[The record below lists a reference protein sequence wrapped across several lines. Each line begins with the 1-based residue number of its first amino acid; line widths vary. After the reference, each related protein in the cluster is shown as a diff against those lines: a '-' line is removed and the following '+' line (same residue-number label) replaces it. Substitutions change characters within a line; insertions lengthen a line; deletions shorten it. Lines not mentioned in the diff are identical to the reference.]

1 MTIEQEQTL
10 KQQFVDQAFSKKWKE
25 KLQSKNFSD
34 KELINYCLD
43 KAWRDAI
50 IFVRMRTRAED
61 TEILSNQD
69 AIKGAIYNSIVNREW
84 GDDFD
89 RWHDEVC
96 KKEGNGMRYGVWQK
110 FINMSFKYLYC
121 INDQLNKSL
130 GIDFAKCHLPLDD
143 NTLLWCR
150 NNNITQVKAWNS
162 IERGEYLK
170 IRDWVK
176 AFIQKNPNDFEG
188 ALQLDFIVWRIKK
201 SVMC

>member
-1 MTIEQEQTL
+1 MM
-10 KQQFVDQAFSKKWKE
+10 AGS
-25 KLQSKNFSD
+25 
-34 KELINYCLD
+34 LISALLTTD
-43 KAWRDAI
+43 
-50 IFVRMRTRAED
+50 RTVF
-61 TEILSNQD
+61 T
-69 AIKGAIYNSIVNREW
+69 G
-84 GDDFD
+84 
-89 RWHDEVC
+89 
-96 KKEGNGMRYGVWQK
+96 
-110 FINMSFKYLYC
+110 YC

-150 NNNITQVKAWNS
+150 NKNITQVKAWNS

-201 SVMC
+201 ICDVLNSIKNLKDDMKGLDNCRDWFADCGCDINDMREAAAIITETDALRAYIKP